1 MRCLQRHR
9 RRPCGRRLRHAAVVG
24 CRQGH
29 HHHRRVGKRGKAAS
43 AAARVHRRT
52 GVAMRLLRSRHFDE
66 RRGTFDAKSE
76 AHRRRGESRAGPQPL
91 PLRLAQPHGAGGAAR
106 RGRDGS
112 PMTTPAPS
120 PSAPKLPVSLAANPV
135 LSSWIRF
142 SPEGQV
148 VVSPGKVEI
157 GQGIVT
163 ALAQIAADELDVD
176 IGRVQ
181 MVRASTTASPNEGVT
196 SGSLSVQQSGRAIR
210 QVCAE
215 VRQIFLKLA
224 SDRLGVGIDALEID
238 DGTIAGPGNVQTS
251 YWELSDD
258 VSLDRDATPGAVPK
272 LSTQRT
278 VAGNSVQRLDI
289 PDKVFAH
296 PRFIHDSALPG
307 MLHGRVLRSELSAAK
322 LVDMPEDR
330 ARAIPGLVAI
340 VRDGNFAGVVS
351 ETEDGAEAAL
361 KALRKSAAWSASES
375 LPDEDRLAEWLKAQP
390 AESTVIDK
398 KTASP
403 SGEKKR
409 TIRRQYTRPYIA
421 HASIAPS
428 CAMAQWTGERVHVW
442 SHSQGVY
449 FLRADVALVLKLPLE
464 NITVEHMEGAGC
476 YGHNAADDVA
486 LDAVLLAK
494 AAGGRPVRV
503 QWSREDEMSHAPFGA
518 AMAIEIE
525 ADLDAQGEIVGWR
538 HSIWGNG
545 HTARPGRAVQPA
557 LLAATELASPF
568 PRMISTN
575 PPQAN
580 GGGGDRNSIP
590 LYDFPSWTIE
600 SHRLTTMP
608 IRTSAL
614 RTLGAQGNVFAIES
628 FLDELATERGEDPVA
643 FRLRHLS
650 DERARDV
657 IKSVARR
664 ANWKP
669 DQQTGVGHGLGFA
682 RYKNTGAY
690 CAVVAEIEGTEDI
703 RVKRLTIAVD
713 VGETINPDG
722 VINQIEGGAIQA
734 TSWVLKERVR
744 FDRQRITS
752 NTWTSYPIL
761 RFSEVPEVQVEI
773 IQRPDSEPVGAG
785 EAAHGPVTAA
795 IANAVFDALGVR
807 VRNLPITRDSLI
819 AAMELSS

>member
-1 MRCLQRHR
+1 
-9 RRPCGRRLRHAAVVG
+9 
-24 CRQGH
+24 
-29 HHHRRVGKRGKAAS
+29 
-43 AAARVHRRT
+43 
-52 GVAMRLLRSRHFDE
+52 
-66 RRGTFDAKSE
+66 
-76 AHRRRGESRAGPQPL
+76 
-91 PLRLAQPHGAGGAAR
+91 
-106 RGRDGS
+106 
-112 PMTTPAPS
+112 MTKPAPS
-120 PSAPKLPVSLAANPV
+120 PFAPKLPVSLAANPV
-135 LSSWIRF
+135 LSSWLQF
-142 SPEGQV
+142 SPEGHV
-148 VVSPGKVEI
+148 MVSPGKVEI

-176 IGRVQ
+176 IGRVR
-181 MVRASTTASPNEGVT
+181 MIRASTAASPNEGVT

-210 QVCAE
+210 QACAE
-215 VRQIFLKLA
+215 VRQIFLGAA

-238 DGTIAGPGNVQTS
+238 DGTISGPGNMQTS
-251 YWELSDD
+251 YWELAGD
-258 VSLDRDATPGAVPK
+258 VRLDRDATPGAMPK

-278 VAGNSVQRLDI
+278 LAGNSVQRMDI

-322 LVDMPEDR
+322 LVDLREHG
-330 ARAIPGLVAI
+330 ARAVPGLVAV

-361 KALRKSAAWSASES
+361 NALRKGAMWSSGAT

-390 AESTVIDK
+390 VESTVIDT
-398 KTASP
+398 KTASHA
-403 SGEKKR
+403 SEKKR
-409 TIRRQYTRPYIA
+409 TVRQQYTRPYLA

-428 CAMAQWTGERVHVW
+428 CAMAQWNGDRIHVW

-449 FLRADVALVLKLPLE
+449 LLRADLALVLKLPVE

-503 QWSREDEMSHAPFGA
+503 QWSRGDEMSHAPFGA

-525 ADLDAQGEIVGWR
+525 ADLDAQDEIVGWR

-545 HTARPGRAVQPA
+545 HTARPGRAAQPA

-568 PRMISTN
+568 PRTIATN

-580 GGGGDRNSIP
+580 GGGADRNSIP

-628 FLDELATERGEDPVA
+628 FLDELAAERGEDPVA

-650 DERARDV
+650 DSRAHDV
-657 IKSVARR
+657 IRSVAKR

-669 DQQTGVGHGLGFA
+669 DKRTGIGYGLGFA

-690 CAVVAEIEGTEDI
+690 CAVVAEIEGAEDI

-713 VGETINPDG
+713 VGEAINPDG

-761 RFSEVPEVQVEI
+761 RFSEVPEVQVEV

-819 AAMELSS
+819 AAMDLTS